1 MTDVQQPAIFLTTH
15 WSVVLRAGG
24 SGEEAKAALEE
35 LCRAYWYPLYFFL
48 RRKGNGPEDAED
60 LVQGFFERIL
70 SSGALARVTAEKG
83 RFRTFLLT
91 GLSNYMTGEWLRRT
105 RQKRGGAIEMLSLNA
120 AEAEERY
127 CLEPIDQQSPEVL
140 FEKRWAETVVA
151 RAVANLRKEFES
163 KGQRERFVRLKPFLM
178 CEAAT
183 ELYRDTAASLGL
195 SENGVKTQVRRM
207 RLRFRDIL
215 RQELARTVADPSEI
229 DEEIR
234 YMLSCLARS

>member
-1 MTDVQQPAIFLTTH
+1 
-15 WSVVLRAGG
+15 
-24 SGEEAKAALEE
+24 
-35 LCRAYWYPLYFFL
+35 
-48 RRKGNGPEDAED
+48 
-60 LVQGFFERIL
+60 
-70 SSGALARVTAEKG
+70 
-83 RFRTFLLT
+83 
-91 GLSNYMTGEWLRRT
+91 MTGEWLRRT